1 MPPGRVR
8 GFIQCFPK
16 KTISILVPE
25 DLYQE
30 LSVLAA
36 GASRP
41 LSAYIRQIL
50 KAHLQYLERFQ
61 RDKG

>member
-1 MPPGRVR
+1 MITG
-8 GFIQCFPK
+8 PK